1 MALLSASI
9 LPLSFPHRS
18 RFFPSRP
25 SRSGRVSFDGIIE
38 NTPVAGSAI
47 AVSLRSTAEVETVN
61 IAEDVTQL
69 IGKTPMIYLNKVVE
83 GCVANIAAKLESM
96 EPCRS
101 VKDRIGYGMIN
112 DAEER
117 GLIFP
122 RKSILVEPTSGNT
135 GVGIAF
141 AAAARGYKLIVT
153 MPASINLER
162 RVLLRSFGADIVLTD
177 PDKGIKGAVD
187 KAEEIVS
194 RTPNAYMFQQ
204 FDNPVNAKIH
214 FETTGPEIW
223 EDTMGGVDIFI
234 ASIGTGGTITGAGR
248 YLKMMNKH
256 IKVIGVEPA
265 ETSVICGDNPGYVPS
280 ILDVMLL
287 DEVIKITTTEAIEVA
302 RMLALEEG
310 LLIGISSG
318 AAAAA
323 AIHVA
328 KRPENAGKLIAIFYA
343 TMTDINTMSIQ
354 AINHKCSLVNQI
366 CNMIFCRKITVIKSL
381 EMSPASK
388 SKSKDKL
395 AAKAAKEQAKVSSKP
410 SLAPSY
416 GNGSSSNAYNPDS
429 GTFHTFDAAS
439 SGSLPAGQL
448 NGHFGTI
455 DETEEH
461 SGSSLGTTGE
471 FDSMSNH
478 NGYSGESEDQKE
490 KSTTNNAVRV
500 ESVPGCDTDKR
511 EKTRQKNEK
520 KHQRQKERRAQELHE
535 RCCGYLMSRK
545 LEMLSQKLVAMG
557 FSSEQ
562 ATMALIQNEGRVE
575 ESIAWLLEGSEESKQ
590 QIAANID
597 SSANLKIDIT
607 AELAEISDMVAKFK
621 CTKQEVERAVV
632 ACEGDL
638 EKAEETLKA
647 QKQEPKSSPLK
658 SEETGDSAT
667 ASDLDNKIVM
677 PLQNA
682 TSRHQQKGLASVGT
696 QQQRRDERDPNHL
709 KTVTNGDAE
718 STSRNLQSLRRAQPK
733 PDWGRTQAAA
743 PVEKKWSNFS
753 PAPSISYALSSLQVA
768 AAPTSEPRG
777 ANMPSIK
784 LREPVIVMQRP
795 QSVNARHNLTST
807 GPSMSVS
814 PPASTGWYSNG
825 ISSMEMMVANGGLGH
840 VPHYL
845 GLNGSSAQ
853 QFVPQSH
860 FQTSASFDGSWNAAG
875 SSSSSSS
882 LVVVPPS
889 PGIFTGWGSSGSSVS
904 SPADWSAGGSAP
916 RDYTSID
923 WSLDTTLLR
932 PSITKS
938 DRLSATWSTMFM
950 GGRAARPGT
959 DAAATGGVYVPSGM
973 MHDDGLS
980 TDPSSYSSGSLE
992 WSSPFAGRDM
1002 FSVPRRFVTN
1012 SSL

>member
-1 MALLSASI
+1 
-9 LPLSFPHRS
+9 
-18 RFFPSRP
+18 
-25 SRSGRVSFDGIIE
+25 
-38 NTPVAGSAI
+38 
-47 AVSLRSTAEVETVN
+47 
-61 IAEDVTQL
+61 
-69 IGKTPMIYLNKVVE
+69 
-83 GCVANIAAKLESM
+83 
-96 EPCRS
+96 
-101 VKDRIGYGMIN
+101 
-112 DAEER
+112 
-117 GLIFP
+117 
-122 RKSILVEPTSGNT
+122 
-135 GVGIAF
+135 
-141 AAAARGYKLIVT
+141 
-153 MPASINLER
+153 
-162 RVLLRSFGADIVLTD
+162 
-177 PDKGIKGAVD
+177 
-187 KAEEIVS
+187 
-194 RTPNAYMFQQ
+194 
-204 FDNPVNAKIH
+204 
-214 FETTGPEIW
+214 
-223 EDTMGGVDIFI
+223 
-234 ASIGTGGTITGAGR
+234 
-248 YLKMMNKH
+248 
-256 IKVIGVEPA
+256 
-265 ETSVICGDNPGYVPS
+265 
-280 ILDVMLL
+280 
-287 DEVIKITTTEAIEVA
+287 
-302 RMLALEEG
+302 
-310 LLIGISSG
+310 
-318 AAAAA
+318 
-323 AIHVA
+323 
-328 KRPENAGKLIAIFYA
+328 
-343 TMTDINTMSIQ
+343 
-354 AINHKCSLVNQI
+354 
-366 CNMIFCRKITVIKSL
+366 MIFCRKITVIKSL

-439 SGSLPAGQL
+439 SGSLPAAGQL

-597 SSANLKIDIT
+597 SSVNLKIDIT

-647 QKQEPKSSPLK
+647 QKQDPKSSPLK

-667 ASDLDNKIVM
+667 ASDLDNNKIVM

-718 STSRNLQSLRRAQPK
+718 STSRNLQSLRRAQSK

-860 FQTSASFDGSWNAAG
+860 FPSFDGSWNAAG
-875 SSSSSSS
+875 SSSASSSSSSS

-932 PSITKS
+932 PSMTKS

>member
-354 AINHKCSLVNQI
+354 AINHK
-366 CNMIFCRKITVIKSL
+366 CRKITVIKSL

>member
-328 KRPENAGKLIAIFYA
+328 KRPENAGKLIAVIFPSFGERYIS
-343 TMTDINTMSIQ
+343 TVLFHSIHEEVRTIQ
-354 AINHKCSLVNQI
+354 A
-366 CNMIFCRKITVIKSL
+366 KITVIKSL